1 MLWKDVED
9 TSPLEETDAGIKMI
23 EPCILS
29 ADMPL
34 EDQLANMGASF
45 HEKLFELIA
54 AAGID
59 NKDVWKN
66 ANMDR
71 KHFSKIQCDEQY
83 DIMQL
88 NVTLF
93 KYTNEILGVY
103 NICGII
109 FISRIRLEVKAD

>member
-9 TSPLEETDAGIKMI
+9 TSPLEETDAGIKII

-93 KYTNEILGVY
+93 KYTNEILGV
-103 NICGII
+103 
-109 FISRIRLEVKAD
+109 